1 MHKGKNQEVRLSG
14 RTISSG
20 IAIGFAC
27 LEELNEEIPRYAIS
41 IDETDAELERLEW
54 ARDVLQ
60 ENLLEHILLAHS
72 ACDED
77 MENVLKYHEMMLQD
91 ESLFQKI
98 EADIRKQNKNAEWA
112 IWDQATAV
120 VTHFETMRDPYFQAR
135 AEDIRDLA
143 ESLLRTL
150 IQKDTKPDCSAEPD
164 RPRILVSRNLY
175 ATSAVRARKLNAAGF
190 LTASSAFVSHG
201 AILLKGLGIPV
212 LGGVEGLPSRV
223 QDGDEI
229 ILDGMTGEAIIRP
242 SLETRAKY
250 ISLQQRGSYPSGTY
264 TEPPKELK
272 TRDGTAVRLLA
283 NIEHPNQITL
293 ALDHGLK
300 GIGLFRTEFLALLKN
315 AIPDEEEQ
323 CQLYES
329 VYDQAKGRL
338 VVFRTL
344 DIGADKQTRD
354 LHRCVG
360 RNPAMG
366 IRGIRRHIMRNP
378 EEIQIQLRAILRA
391 AQGRTA
397 HVMFPLITN
406 LADVQSA
413 KRFVDEAEESLVQ
426 RSIPHA
432 DEIRMGMM
440 LEVPSAVFLVQEI
453 LEEVDFVSVGTN
465 DLLQYFTASD
475 RDNPA
480 MFRYQDAKDPAFI
493 RLLKYLAT
501 QIGSLGRLDD
511 VTVCGEIASS
521 PEMIPFLLDCG
532 YRSLSVSP
540 VAAKGIQKQVSEHT
554 LSGSRPNAIGSG
566 S

>member
-1 MHKGKNQEVRLSG
+1 MSG
-14 RTISSG
+14 RIISSG
-20 IAIGFAC
+20 IAVGIAC
-27 LEELNEEIPRYAIS
+27 LEEFNEEIPRCVIS
-41 IDETDAELERLEW
+41 PGETEAELTRLEL
-54 ARDVLQ
+54 ARGMLQ

-77 MENVLKYHEMMLQD
+77 MENILKSHQMMLQD
-91 ESLFQKI
+91 EGFFEKI
-98 EADIRKQNKNAEWA
+98 QADIREQNKNAEWA
-112 IWDQATAV
+112 IWDQAIAV
-120 VTHFETMRDPYFQAR
+120 INHFGTMEDPYFQAR

-143 ESLLRTL
+143 ESLLRAL
-150 IQKDTKPDCSAEPD
+150 IEKDTKFDCPADPD

-175 ATSAVRARKLNAAGF
+175 ATSAARARKLNAAGF
-190 LTASSAFVSHG
+190 LTESSAFVSHG
-201 AILLKGLGIPV
+201 AILLKGQGIPV

-229 ILDGMTGEAIIRP
+229 ILDAMTGEAIIRP

-250 ISLQQRGSYPSGTY
+250 IRLQLKGSYPSGTY
-264 TEPPKELK
+264 TEPPKELR
-272 TRDGTAVRLLA
+272 TRDGTPVRLLA
-283 NIEHPNQITL
+283 NIEHPNQIPL

-300 GIGLFRTEFLALLKN
+300 GIGLFRTEFLALQKN
-315 AIPDEEEQ
+315 AVPDEQEQ
-323 CQLYES
+323 YQLYRS
-329 VYDQAKGRL
+329 VYDQVREHL

-378 EEIQIQLRAILRA
+378 EEIRVQLRAILRA

-397 HVMFPLITN
+397 HIMFPMVTN
-406 LADVQSA
+406 LADVQNA
-413 KRFVDEAEESLVQ
+413 KRFVDEAKEWLVQ
-426 RSIPHA
+426 RSAPHA
-432 DEIRMGMM
+432 DEIRIGMM

-453 LEEVDFVSVGTN
+453 LEEVNFVSVGTN

-480 MFRYQDAKDPAFI
+480 MFPYHDAKNLAFI
-493 RLLKYLAT
+493 RLLRYLAM
-501 QIGSLGRLDD
+501 QIGSLNRLDD

-532 YRSLSVSP
+532 YRSLSIAP
-540 VAAKGIQKQVSEHT
+540 VVTQRVQKQISEHT
-554 LSGSRPNAIGSG
+554 LSGFCPNAIESG
-566 S
+566 PS